1 MSSRRGTH
9 RIVIALVL
17 AAALLAPA
25 ASLAA
30 GPSGPAP
37 ASPWRLG
44 LDTLWAWAHAW
55 LGLPGAAS
63 KPAHRKTACD
73 GGGSIDPNG
82 NAVCKPAAGTNS
94 DAGPHIDPDGTNSDG
109 GLQIDPNG

>member
-1 MSSRRGTH
+1 MLRRGTH

-30 GPSGPAP
+30 GPSRPAP

-44 LDTLWAWAHAW
+44 LDALWAWAH
-55 LGLPGAAS
+55 
-63 KPAHRKTACD
+63 
-73 GGGSIDPNG
+73 
-82 NAVCKPAAGTNS
+82 V
-94 DAGPHIDPDGTNSDG
+94 
-109 GLQIDPNG
+109 